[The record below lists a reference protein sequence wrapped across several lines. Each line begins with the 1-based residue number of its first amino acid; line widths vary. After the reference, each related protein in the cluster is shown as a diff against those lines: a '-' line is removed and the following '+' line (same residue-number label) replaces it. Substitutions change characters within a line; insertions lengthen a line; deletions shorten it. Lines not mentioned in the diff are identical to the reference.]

1 MALPVGAG
9 RGILSGTRK
18 RYPRPRLYHIAV
30 LIGTGRSY
38 GRQIIRGIGDYA
50 RIHGPWLFHLPIDG
64 DPQEIPPK
72 EEWAGDG
79 IIAQPKHNERFVQ
92 QLAKCRLPT
101 VTLSGPPGVS
111 GLPSVLAD
119 QQAVAELAMA
129 HFRERG
135 FVRFAYC
142 AIASERF
149 WPPTGE
155 LFRKLAEE
163 KGQPC
168 DVYQPAYDP
177 RARTLRLAHLGE
189 WLKSLRKPVGLL
201 AGNDLR
207 AREVL
212 DACRLAGLNVPEAVA
227 VLGVNDDELICEL
240 ANPPLSSVMHNARR
254 IGYEAA
260 ALLHRMLNG
269 EKCVEDVR
277 VPPLG
282 VHTRQST
289 DLLAIEDPEIATA
302 VRFIRENACQGICV
316 QEVLD
321 QVALSR
327 RSFEM
332 RFRKAIG
339 RPPHEEIRRV
349 QLERVKTLLLQTDYT
364 LERIAELTGFS
375 TAQYLA
381 GLFRRVMKTTPGTF
395 RREARVGSRDH
406 A

>member
-1 MALPVGAG
+1 M
-9 RGILSGTRK
+9 RK

-30 LIGTGRSY
+30 LIGTSRSY
-38 GRQIIRGIGDYA
+38 GRQVIRGIGDYA

-64 DPQEIPPK
+64 EPQGIPPR
-72 EEWAGDG
+72 EEWNGDG
-79 IIAQPKHNERFVQ
+79 IIAQPRHHAAFVQ
-92 QLAKCRLPT
+92 QLSRCRLPV
-101 VTLSGPPGVS
+101 VTLSGPPGTG
-111 GLPSVLAD
+111 GLRSVLAD
-119 QQAVAELAMA
+119 QRAVAEQAIN

-142 AIASERF
+142 AIASERV
-149 WPPTGE
+149 WPPTGD
-155 LFRKLAEE
+155 LFRRLAEE

-177 RARTLRLAHLGE
+177 QARTLRLAHLGE

-212 DACRLAGLNVPEAVA
+212 DACRLVGLNVPEAIA

-260 ALLHRMLNG
+260 ALLHRMLKG
-269 EKCVEDVR
+269 DKDVADVL

-302 VRFIRENACQGICV
+302 VRFIRENACQGIRV
-316 QEVLD
+316 EDVLD

-349 QLERVKTLLLQTDYT
+349 QLERVKSLLLQTDYK
-364 LERIAELTGFS
+364 LEHIAELTGFS

-381 GLFRRVMKTTPGTF
+381 GLFRKVMKTTPGTF
-395 RREARVGSRDH
+395 RREAGVGTRVRG
-406 A
+406 

>member
-1 MALPVGAG
+1 M
-9 RGILSGTRK
+9 RK
-18 RYPRPRLYHIAV
+18 RYPRPRLHHIAV
-30 LIGTGRSY
+30 LIGTSRSY
-38 GRQIIRGIGDYA
+38 GRQVIRGIGDYA

-64 DPQEIPPK
+64 EPQGIPPR
-72 EEWAGDG
+72 EEWSGDG
-79 IIAQPKHNERFVQ
+79 IIAQPRHHVEFLK
-92 QLAKCRLPT
+92 QLSRCRLPV
-101 VTLSGPPGVS
+101 VTLSGPPGAAGV
-111 GLPSVLAD
+111 PSVLAD
-119 QQAVAELAMA
+119 QEAVAQLAIN

-142 AIASERF
+142 AIASERV
-149 WPPTGE
+149 WPPTGD
-155 LFRKLAEE
+155 LFRKLAAE

-177 RARTLRLAHLGE
+177 QARTLRLAHLGE

-212 DACRLAGLNVPEAVA
+212 DACRLAGLNVPEAIA

-269 EKCVEDVR
+269 EIDVADVR

-289 DLLAIEDPEIATA
+289 DLLAIEDPEIAAA
-302 VRFIRENACQGICV
+302 VRFIRENACQGIRV
-316 QEVLD
+316 EDVLD

-349 QLERVKTLLLQTDYT
+349 QLERVKQLLLQTDYK

-381 GLFRRVMKTTPGTF
+381 GLFRKVMKTTPGTF
-395 RREARVGSRDH
+395 RREAGVGNRMRG
-406 A
+406 